1 MIAARLLDETF
12 TRCAGF
18 DLVDFWQDWCDEVE
32 QSRPRYEVTL
42 RLAPHFVPQARH
54 YLGEGV
60 RAAIDAKRAMPDE
73 QGRVQISVPFES
85 LEEARSR
92 CLSLGYAV
100 EVLEPEALR
109 RSLIDYAEQIR
120 KVYE

>member
-1 MIAARLLDETF
+1 VKI
-12 TRCAGF
+12 
-18 DLVDFWQDWCDEVE
+18 V
-32 QSRPRYEVTL
+32 VT
-42 RLAPHFVPQARH
+42 
-54 YLGEGV
+54 
-60 RAAIDAKRAMPDE
+60 
-73 QGRVQISVPFES
+73 FES
-85 LEEARSR
+85 LEDARAR